1 MRRITAGICLVA
13 GVVSSGISPAL
24 GQDAAP
30 AESALVVDQSTLPD
44 AIDLK
49 GARPKA
55 DSSVLPPAVDAL
67 PASLEPLVA
76 PPSLALPDAPSQ
88 VRVRELRPLTLEEA
102 IQLAEFNSPQLKAA
116 ASQVDQ
122 AKSAL
127 RAAISAWYPTVDLSA
142 SAEYFKSYSYRNPD
156 FVSDRVI
163 RNPTVENTS
172 TSGGGITGL
181 ETSMGEITPLEEIT
195 GSDPTTGETSSTTA
209 EETTGPNTR
218 DGYNERYGRQWRTN
232 VSLQL
237 SWDLI
242 NPARVP
248 QIAAARDRFERSGE
262 AYLIA
267 LRDLRLEAQTAYFEL
282 QRADEGVRIGQAS
295 VKASLV
301 SYRDARAR
309 FNAGVNTK
317 LEVLE
322 AETQLARDRN
332 TLTTNLR
339 LQDEQRR
346 NLARVLDLPQDVTPT
361 AATPARPLGLWEP
374 SLQESIVAAYNYREE
389 LDQLILDISINNS
402 QANASLAAVQP
413 VLRFVNSTT
422 ASRSEGQIGQTSLS
436 EIDMGDFT
444 YGWDNSTALRANW
457 RLFDG
462 GRARAE
468 YRRFKQAAEQSRFD
482 FANRRNRI
490 RLEVEQSFFGL
501 RAAIQSIDTTAI
513 EVLSSKESLRLSQ
526 LRVQAGVGV
535 QREVVNNQRD
545 VTQAE
550 LKYAR
555 AISDYNTNL
564 ARLQRRS
571 GLDALV
577 ACNAV
582 SLPAS
587 KPEFEQSLIPIEPTP
602 LKTACP
608 PVATAG
614 SLMNQNQDS
623 PVQPLW

>member
-1 MRRITAGICLVA
+1 MRRIAAGICLVT
-13 GVVSSGISPAL
+13 GVVSSGVPPAL
-24 GQDAAP
+24 SEDAAQP
-30 AESALVVDQSTLPD
+30 ESALVDQATLPD

-49 GARPKA
+49 GSRPKA
-55 DSSVLPPAVDAL
+55 DPSVITPAVDAL
-67 PASLEPLVA
+67 PPPLLPLTA

-88 VRVRELRPLTLEEA
+88 VRIHELRPLTLEEA
-102 IQLAEFNSPQLKAA
+102 LQLAEVNSPQLKAA
-116 ASQVDQ
+116 ALQVDQ
-122 AKSAL
+122 AKSSL
-127 RAAISAWYPTVDLSA
+127 RAAVAAWYPTIDLSA
-142 SAEYFKSYSYRNPD
+142 SGLPEYFASYSYRNPD
-156 FVSDRVI
+156 FVSPD
-163 RNPTVENTS
+163 PL
-172 TSGGGITGL
+172 TGK
-181 ETSMGEITPLEEIT
+181 
-195 GSDPTTGETSSTTA
+195 
-209 EETTGPNTR
+209 PN
-218 DGYNERYGRQWRTN
+218 NEFYGREWRVN
-232 VSLQL
+232 GRLQV

-248 QIAAARDRFERSGE
+248 QIAAARDRFERAGD

-267 LRDLRLEAQTAYFEL
+267 LRDLRLEVQTAYFAL
-282 QRADEGVRIGQAS
+282 QQSDAGVRIGQDS

-332 TLTTNLR
+332 ILTTNLR
-339 LQDEQRR
+339 DQNEQRR

-361 AATPARPLGLWEP
+361 AATPARPMGSWEP
-374 SLQESIVAAYNYREE
+374 SLQESIVAAYNYSEE

-413 VLRFVNSTT
+413 VVRFVNSTS
-422 ASRSEGQIGQTSLS
+422 ASRTEGQNGQTSLS
-436 EIDMGDFT
+436 DIDMSDFT
-444 YGWDNSTALRANW
+444 YGVQNSTALTASW

-468 YRRFKQAAEQSRFD
+468 YKRSKQAAEESRLN
-482 FANRRNRI
+482 FARTRDQI
-490 RLEVEQSFFGL
+490 RFQVESSFFGL
-501 RAAIQSIDTTAI
+501 RAAIQSLETTAT
-513 EVLSSKESLRLSQ
+513 EVLASRESLRLSQ

-535 QREVVNNQRD
+535 QREVVNSQRD
-545 VTQAE
+545 LTQAE

-555 AISDYNTNL
+555 AITDYNRNL
-564 ARLQRRS
+564 ATLQRRT

-582 SLPAS
+582 SLSGTKSESDPQ
-587 KPEFEQSLIPIEPTP
+587 PIPIEPTP

-608 PVATAG
+608 TVANAD
-614 SLMNQNQDS
+614 SSVNQTETS
-623 PVQPLW
+623 SVQPLW

>member
-13 GVVSSGISPAL
+13 GVVSSGVPPAL
-24 GQDAAP
+24 SEDAVQV
-30 AESALVVDQSTLPD
+30 ESALIDQATLPD
-44 AIDLK
+44 AIDSK

-55 DSSVLPPAVDAL
+55 DPSVISPAVDAL
-67 PASLEPLVA
+67 PPSLLPLAA

-88 VRVRELRPLTLEEA
+88 VRIHELRPLTLEEA
-102 IQLAEFNSPQLKAA
+102 LQLAEVNSPQLKAA
-116 ASQVDQ
+116 ASRVDQ

-127 RAAISAWYPTVDLSA
+127 RAAIAAWYPTVDLLA
-142 SAEYFKSYSYRNPD
+142 TGLPEYFASYSYQNPD
-156 FVSDRVI
+156 FVSQ
-163 RNPTVENTS
+163 
-172 TSGGGITGL
+172 
-181 ETSMGEITPLEEIT
+181 
-195 GSDPTTGETSSTTA
+195 
-209 EETTGPNTR
+209 
-218 DGYNERYGRQWRTN
+218 NESYGREWRVN
-232 VSLQL
+232 GQLKL

-248 QIAAARDRFERSGE
+248 QIAAARDQFERAGD

-267 LRDLRLEAQTAYFEL
+267 LRDLRLEAQRAYFDL
-282 QRADEGVRIGQAS
+282 QRADAGVRIGQDS

-317 LEVLE
+317 LDVLE
-322 AETQLARDRN
+322 AETQLARDRD
-332 TLTTNLR
+332 TLTTNFR
-339 LQDEQRR
+339 DQDQQRR

-413 VLRFVNSTT
+413 VLSFVNSTS
-422 ASRSEGQIGQTSLS
+422 ASRSEGQSGQPSIS
-436 EIDMGDFT
+436 DIDMGDYT
-444 YGWDNSTALRANW
+444 YGVQNSTALRASW

-462 GRARAE
+462 GRARTE
-468 YRRFKQAAEQSRFD
+468 YRRSKQAAEQTRFD
-482 FANRRNRI
+482 FADLRDQI
-490 RLEVEQSFFGL
+490 RYEVEQSFFGL
-501 RAAIQSIDTTAI
+501 RAAIQSIETTAI

-555 AISDYNTNL
+555 AINSYNTNL
-564 ARLQRRS
+564 ALLQRRT

-582 SLPAS
+582 SLPS
-587 KPEFEQSLIPIEPTP
+587 TKPELDQPLIPIEPTL

-608 PVATAG
+608 SLATDG
-614 SLMNQNQDS
+614 SSVDQTEGS

>member
-1 MRRITAGICLVA
+1 MRRFTAGICVLA
-13 GVVSSGISPAL
+13 GVVSSGVPPAL
-24 GQDAAP
+24 GEDSVK
-30 AESALVVDQSTLPD
+30 AESVLIDQATLPD

-55 DSSVLPPAVDAL
+55 DPSTMPQAIDSL

-76 PPSLALPDAPSQ
+76 PPSLALPNAPSQ
-88 VRVRELRPLTLEEA
+88 VRILELRPLTLEES

-116 ASQVDQ
+116 ASRVDQ

-127 RAAISAWYPTVDLSA
+127 RAAIASWYPTVDFSA
-142 SAEYFKSYSYRNPD
+142 SGLPEYFKSYSYQNPD
-156 FVSDRVI
+156 FAPIGANENFSREWRANSSLRV
-163 RNPTVENTS
+163 
-172 TSGGGITGL
+172 
-181 ETSMGEITPLEEIT
+181 
-195 GSDPTTGETSSTTA
+195 
-209 EETTGPNTR
+209 
-218 DGYNERYGRQWRTN
+218 
-232 VSLQL
+232 

-248 QIAAARDRFERSGE
+248 QISAARDRFERTAE

-267 LRDLRLEAQTAYFEL
+267 LRDLRLEAQTAYFDL
-282 QRADEGVRIGQAS
+282 QRADEGVRIGQDS

-301 SYRDARAR
+301 SYRDSRAR

-322 AETQLARDRN
+322 AETQLARDRD

-339 LQDEQRR
+339 LQGEQRR

-413 VLRFVNSTT
+413 VLSFVNSTS
-422 ASRSEGQIGQTSLS
+422 ASRFEGQSGKTSLS
-436 EIDMGDFT
+436 DIDMGDFT
-444 YGWDNSTALRANW
+444 YGVQNSTALTASW

-462 GRARAE
+462 GRAGAE
-468 YRRFKQAAEQSRFD
+468 YRRSKQAAEQSQFD
-482 FANRRNRI
+482 FANLRDQI
-490 RLEVEQSFFGL
+490 RFEVEQSFLGL
-501 RAAIQSIDTTAI
+501 RAAIQSIDTTAT

-545 VTQAE
+545 LTQAE

-555 AISDYNTNL
+555 AINNYNTNL
-564 ARLQRRS
+564 ALLQRRT
-571 GLDALV
+571 GLDALI
-577 ACNAV
+577 ACNSV
-582 SLPAS
+582 PLTGT
-587 KPEFEQSLIPIEPTP
+587 KPKPDQEPIPIEPTP

-608 PVATAG
+608 SVTTDG
-614 SLMNQNQDS
+614 SSVDQTESS
-623 PVQPLW
+623 PFQPLS